1 MKKPSYLFIFS
12 ILISTVYFSSCEKE
26 IDTGAVQRAKD
37 NLEKSYQYYPIAI
50 GKSWTYHI
58 DSIYYSDN
66 LGNIEIDTIRGLYR
80 ETIVDTFKNSSDNVI
95 YRVLKEKLEN
105 NIWFVTRV
113 YSLMPTTNQLI
124 RTEDNTQLID
134 LIFPLKINSTWNP
147 TALIDAN
154 STYLVRGKGI
164 QIFKDWPSAYISD
177 ILEEEVFGEVRE
189 VLKIQDVKPDDNI
202 ILYQSSTRSYASGV
216 GMISKEQAFFT
227 TQKTELAEKPWEEK
241 AEIGF
246 KCIQTLVDYK

>member
-1 MKKPSYLFIFS
+1 MKKPYCLFIFS
-12 ILISTVYFSSCEKE
+12 MLISTVYFSSCEKE
-26 IDTGAVQRAKD
+26 IDTDAVQRAKD

-50 GKSWTYHI
+50 GKSWTYQI

-66 LGNIEIDTIRGLYR
+66 LGNIEIDTIRGL
-80 ETIVDTFKNSSDNVI
+80 
-95 YRVLKEKLEN
+95 
-105 NIWFVTRV
+105 FVTRV

-134 LIFPLKINSTWNP
+134 LIFPLQINSTWNP

-177 ILEEEVFGEVRE
+177 IVEEEVFGEVRE

-202 ILYQSSTRSYASGV
+202 ILFQSSTRSYASGV